1 MACGLGQNLRIF
13 DKNDKNQGET
23 MALRSIATVALL
35 LTSMLAIAQQ
45 GMSLKSTELA
55 PGLYMLDSADEQF
68 VGGNMGLVV
77 GDDGIILIDDGLE
90 VIGPTLL
97 AAIGELTGSP
107 VDYVINTHYHGDHT
121 GSNAALSEVG
131 ATIVAHENIRTR
143 LADAEGEEAV
153 PESALPTITYQEG
166 INFYLNHLAVQVV
179 HTPRAHTDGDS
190 VLFFPDVNVIHTG
203 DVLFNGMFPFIDLD
217 GGGSVDG
224 FLRALDRI
232 IALADSD
239 TKVIPGHG
247 PLADRSDVQR
257 ARSVLADCQARVRAM
272 VERGMSEADIVAA
285 NPLAG
290 YHDDWNWDFITTER
304 MTRTLYRSL
313 TN

>member
-1 MACGLGQNLRIF
+1 
-13 DKNDKNQGET
+13 
-23 MALRSIATVALL
+23 MALRSAATIALL
-35 LTSMLAIAQQ
+35 FASALGLAQE

-55 PGLYMLDSADEQF
+55 PGLYMLDSADDRF

-77 GDDGIILIDDGLE
+77 GDDGVILIDDGLE
-90 VIGPTLL
+90 VIGPSLL
-97 AAIGELTGSP
+97 GAIAEVTGSP

-121 GSNAALSEVG
+121 GSNAALSDVG

-143 LADAEGEEAV
+143 LADAEGADAV
-153 PESALPTITYQEG
+153 PESALPTITYQGG
-166 INFYLNHLAVQVV
+166 INFYLNDLSVQVV
-179 HTPRAHTDGDS
+179 HAPSAHTDGDS
-190 VLFFPDVNVIHTG
+190 ILFFPDVNVIHTG

-224 FLRALDRI
+224 YLRALDRV
-232 IALADSD
+232 IALADGD
-239 TKVIPGHG
+239 TKIIAGHG
-247 PLADRSDVQR
+247 PLAGRSDVQR
-257 ARSVLADCQARVRAM
+257 ARSVLADCQTRVRSL

-285 NPLAG
+285 NPLAR

-313 TN
+313 TD

>member
-1 MACGLGQNLRIF
+1 
-13 DKNDKNQGET
+13 
-23 MALRSIATVALL
+23 MALRASATLSLLMASALVC
-35 LTSMLAIAQQ
+35 AQE
-45 GMSLKSTELA
+45 GLSLKSTEVA
-55 PGLYMLDSADEQF
+55 PGLYMLDSADQQF

-90 VIGPTLL
+90 VIGPALL
-97 AAIGELTGSP
+97 AAIAEVTGAP

-121 GSNAALSEVG
+121 GSNAALNDVG

-143 LADAEGEEAV
+143 LADAEGADAV

-166 INFYLNHLAVQVV
+166 INFYLNDLAVQVV
-179 HTPRAHTDGDS
+179 HAPNAHTDGDS
-190 VLFFPDVNVIHTG
+190 ILYFPDINVIHTG

-224 FLRALDRI
+224 FLRALDRV
-232 IALADSD
+232 IALADAD
-239 TKVIPGHG
+239 TIIIPGHG
-247 PLADRSDVQR
+247 TLANHSDVQR
-257 ARSVLADCQARVRAM
+257 ARNALADCQTRVRTL
-272 VERGMSEADIVAA
+272 VDRGMSESDIVAA
-285 NPLAG
+285 NPLES

>member
-1 MACGLGQNLRIF
+1 
-13 DKNDKNQGET
+13 